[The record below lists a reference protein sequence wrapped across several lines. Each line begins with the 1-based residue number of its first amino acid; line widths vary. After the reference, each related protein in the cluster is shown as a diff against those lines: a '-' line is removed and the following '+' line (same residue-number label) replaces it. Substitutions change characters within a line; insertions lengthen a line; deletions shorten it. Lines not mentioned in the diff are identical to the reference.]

1 MRRRRILKA
10 LSMLAALCA
19 TATALIGV
27 MHTPAGLAAY
37 ARVFGGGCPVGRADP
52 AEVERGRRASARVLR
67 GTLRAPARPAFGF
80 ALDVSTRRDLDRWI
94 AQHGLSCRDR
104 REHTLVLCTGVP
116 SAALGR
122 EGPALDE
129 VTFAFAPGA
138 MSLVNLTAVRYRL
151 APGAAVRHAGAV
163 IDGLRVALGTP
174 SETVG
179 VMEPASLGATD
190 YATAMVSYAFR
201 DFIADVTATNIP
213 GEGVL
218 VREHYMSAVD

>member
-52 AEVERGRRASARVLR
+52 AEVERGRRASARALR

-104 REHTLVLCTGVP
+104 REHTLV
-116 SAALGR
+116 
-122 EGPALDE
+122 LDE

-179 VMEPASLGATD
+179 VMEPASLSATD